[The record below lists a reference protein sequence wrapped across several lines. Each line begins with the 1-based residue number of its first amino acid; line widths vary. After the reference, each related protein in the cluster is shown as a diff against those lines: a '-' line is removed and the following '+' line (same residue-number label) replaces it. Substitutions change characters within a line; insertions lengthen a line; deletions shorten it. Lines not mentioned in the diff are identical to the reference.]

1 MKRWEPIK
9 TEKKQLGGI
18 IKFLQKISPK
28 LASKARG
35 RLLASRLR
43 QIKDFKTPY
52 IFPGQLG
59 WSPAETRTVW
69 HRTNNPNFKIKRV
82 FEGRWDAKEHRAPR
96 NGLWVSEKK
105 DIGFMNDRPILV
117 QIQQTLKKPMV
128 QIGDIPSRGKNNM
141 RNYILRD
148 AEQSGADAVK
158 FQGIKDN
165 KTSNQNVT
173 FIFEPTTSATILP
186 KEHEALKSNMR
197 VPGQLGMGSIN
208 TKTPLEEHIRRVMGK
223 KPIPLEEYIGSP
235 DYHQLSDM
243 RIFRKAD
250 SGRKFMREY
259 LKSPQWVK
267 RASKHMS
274 KQEAQKLGKFESQ
287 LLDPIYPPKGF
298 EPLHTE
304 LKLLDNGILGQSF
317 VPYDVK
323 QYNREIRI
331 NPYTGADLKYVGVH
345 EGAHASTLNYTPS
358 GKEKQYKELFPEE
371 LQPLLDKQLANA
383 KKLADQLE
391 IDPKRYKKYIDVIAE
406 ERNLST
412 QDAKNLIDNWISY
425 LKDPGETRARG
436 LAAVAY
442 GRTKDI
448 PKEIDPGKNVFTKE
462 SLDNLYKNIFSIGVP
477 IVGGALTLKQL
488 ENEN

>member
-18 IKFLQKISPK
+18 IKLLQKVSPK

-35 RLLASRLR
+35 RLLASHLK
-43 QIKDFKTPY
+43 QVKDFKTPY

-82 FEGRWDAKEHRAPR
+82 FEGRWDAKEHGAPK

-117 QIQQTLKKPMV
+117 QLQQTLKKPMV
-128 QIGDIPSRGKNNM
+128 QIGDIPTQGKNNM
-141 RNYILRD
+141 RNYILRE

-173 FIFEPTTSATILP
+173 FIFEPTISATMP
-186 KEHEALKSNMR
+186 LKNQSLLDSPEYR
-197 VPGQLGMGSIN
+197 QLQLQRIW
-208 TKTPLEEHIRRVMGK
+208 EE
-223 KPIPLEEYIGSP
+223 
-235 DYHQLSDM
+235 
-243 RIFRKAD
+243 AD
-250 SGRKFMREY
+250 SGRRFLREY
-259 LKSPQWVK
+259 LRSPKWGE

-274 KQEAQKLGKFESQ
+274 RQEAFNLGHFESQ
-287 LLDPIYPPKGF
+287 LLSLHNPPEGF
-298 EPLHTE
+298 KPLHLR
-304 LKLLDNGILGQSF
+304 LKLLDNGASGQSAM
-317 VPYDVK
+317 PYKSK
-323 QYNREIRI
+323 QSYREIQIDPNNAVAPR
-331 NPYTGADLKYVGVH
+331 YTGVH
-345 EGAHASTLNYTPS
+345 ESAHASNLNYTPFD
-358 GKEKQYKELFPEE
+358 GYKHYKELFPEE

-391 IDPKRYKKYIDVIAE
+391 IDPKRYKESVDRVAQN
-406 ERNLST
+406 RNIST
-412 QDAKNLIDNWISY
+412 QDAKNLIDNWILY
-425 LKDPGETRARG
+425 LKDPGEVRARG

-442 GRTKDI
+442 SRTMHTKDI
-448 PKEIDPGKNVFTKE
+448 PKEVDGGQGIFTKE
-462 SLDNLYKNIFSIGVP
+462 SLDNLYRNIFSIGAP
-477 IVGGALTLKQL
+477 IGVGLYATQ
-488 ENEN
+488 N

>member
-18 IKFLQKISPK
+18 IKLLQKVAPK

-35 RLLASRLR
+35 RLLASRLK
-43 QIKDFKTPY
+43 QVKDFKTPY

-69 HRTNNPNFKIKRV
+69 HRTNNPNFKIKRK
-82 FEGRWDAKEHRAPR
+82 FKGRWDAKEHGAPE

-117 QIQQTLKKPMV
+117 QLQQTLKKPMV
-128 QIGDIPSRGKNNM
+128 QIGDIPTQGKNNM
-141 RNYILRD
+141 RNYILRES
-148 AEQSGADAVK
+148 EQSGADAVK

-173 FIFEPTTSATILP
+173 FIFEPTTSTTILP
-186 KEHEALKSNMR
+186 KEHKVLKKRMM
-197 VPGQLGMGSIN
+197 VPEKDLPGFIVP
-208 TKTPLEEHIRRVMGK
+208 TPPHLQKQHY
-223 KPIPLEEYIGSP
+223 LDSP
-235 DYHQLSDM
+235 EKRLLSDM

-250 SGRKFMREY
+250 SGREFMMKY
-259 LKSPQWVK
+259 LKSPQWIK

-274 KQEAQKLGKFESQ
+274 KQEVQKLGKFESQ
-287 LLDPIYPPKGF
+287 LIDLMNPPKGF
-298 EPLHTE
+298 KPIRTK
-304 LKLLDNGILGQSF
+304 LKLLDHGVLGDSI
-317 VPYDVK
+317 VPYDK
-323 QYNREIRI
+323 QQYRQILVDPI
-331 NPYTGADLKYVGVH
+331 TGADLKYVGVH
-345 EGAHASTLNYTPS
+345 EAAHASTLNYPLS
-358 GKEKQYKELFPEE
+358 KGEEHYKELVPEE
-371 LQPLLDKQLANA
+371 LRPLLDKQFDNA

-391 IDPKRYKKYIDVIAE
+391 IDPKRYKETVDSYIRDMPTISEQTV
-406 ERNLST
+406 
-412 QDAKNLIDNWISY
+412 KNLVDNRILY
-425 LKDPGETRARG
+425 LKDPGEARARG
-436 LAAVAY
+436 LAVVAY

-448 PKEIDPGKNVFTKE
+448 PREIDPGQGIFTKE

-477 IVGGALTLKQL
+477 IVDGALTLKQL

>member
-18 IKFLQKISPK
+18 IKLLQKVAPK

-35 RLLASRLR
+35 RLLASRLK
-43 QIKDFKTPY
+43 QVKDFKTPY

-69 HRTNNPNFKIKRV
+69 HRTNNPNFKIKRK
-82 FEGRWDAKEHRAPR
+82 FKGRWDAKEHGAPE

-117 QIQQTLKKPMV
+117 QLQQTLKKPMV
-128 QIGDIPSRGKNNM
+128 QIGDIPTQGKNNM
-141 RNYILRD
+141 RNYILRES
-148 AEQSGADAVK
+148 EQSGADAVK

-186 KEHEALKSNMR
+186 KEHKVLKKRMM
-197 VPGQLGMGSIN
+197 VPEKDLPGFIVP
-208 TKTPLEEHIRRVMGK
+208 TPPHLQKQHY
-223 KPIPLEEYIGSP
+223 LDSP
-235 DYHQLSDM
+235 EKRLLSDM

-250 SGRKFMREY
+250 SGREFMMKY
-259 LKSPQWVK
+259 LKSPQWAK

-274 KQEAQKLGKFESQ
+274 KQEVQKLGKFESQ
-287 LLDPIYPPKGF
+287 LIDLMNPPKGF
-298 EPLHTE
+298 KPIRTK
-304 LKLLDNGILGQSF
+304 LKLLDHGVLGDSL
-317 VPYDVK
+317 VPYDK
-323 QYNREIRI
+323 QQYRQILVDPI
-331 NPYTGADLKYVGVH
+331 TGADLKYVGVH
-345 EGAHASTLNYTPS
+345 EAAHASTLNYPLS
-358 GKEKQYKELFPEE
+358 KGEEYYKELVPEE
-371 LQPLLDKQLANA
+371 LRPLLDKQFDNA

-391 IDPKRYKKYIDVIAE
+391 IDPKRYKETVDSYLRDMPTISEQKV
-406 ERNLST
+406 
-412 QDAKNLIDNWISY
+412 KNLLDNRILY
-425 LKDPGETRARG
+425 LKDPGEARARG

-448 PKEIDPGKNVFTKE
+448 PREIDPGQGIFTKE
-462 SLDNLYKNIFSIGVP
+462 SLDNLYKNIFSIGAP
-477 IVGGALTLKQL
+477 IGVGLYATQ
-488 ENEN
+488 N

>member
-18 IKFLQKISPK
+18 IKLLQKVAPK

-35 RLLASRLR
+35 RLLASHLK
-43 QIKDFKTPY
+43 QVKDFKTPY

-82 FEGRWDAKEHRAPR
+82 FEGRWDAKEHGAPK

-117 QIQQTLKKPMV
+117 QLQQTLKKPMV
-128 QIGDIPSRGKNNM
+128 QIGDIPTYGKNNM
-141 RNYILRD
+141 RNYILRE

-173 FIFEPTTSATILP
+173 FIFEPTISATMP
-186 KEHEALKSNMR
+186 LKNQSLLDSPEYR
-197 VPGQLGMGSIN
+197 QLQLQRIW
-208 TKTPLEEHIRRVMGK
+208 EE
-223 KPIPLEEYIGSP
+223 
-235 DYHQLSDM
+235 
-243 RIFRKAD
+243 AD
-250 SGRKFMREY
+250 SGRRFLREY
-259 LKSPQWVK
+259 LRSPKWGE

-274 KQEAQKLGKFESQ
+274 RQEAFNLGHFESQ
-287 LLDPIYPPKGF
+287 LLSLHNPPEGF
-298 EPLHTE
+298 KPLHLR
-304 LKLLDNGILGQSF
+304 LKLLDNGASGQSAM
-317 VPYDVK
+317 PYKSK
-323 QYNREIRI
+323 QSYREIQIDPNNAVAPR
-331 NPYTGADLKYVGVH
+331 YTGVH
-345 EGAHASTLNYTPS
+345 ESAHASNLNYTPFD
-358 GKEKQYKELFPEE
+358 GYKHYKELFPEE

-391 IDPKRYKKYIDVIAE
+391 IDPKRYKESVDRVAQN
-406 ERNLST
+406 RNIST
-412 QDAKNLIDNWISY
+412 QDAKNLIDNWILY
-425 LKDPGETRARG
+425 LKDPGEVRARG

-442 GRTKDI
+442 SRTMHTKDI
-448 PKEIDPGKNVFTKE
+448 PKEVDGGQGIFTKE
-462 SLDNLYKNIFSIGVP
+462 SLDNLYRNIFSIGAP
-477 IVGGALTLKQL
+477 IGVGLYATQ
-488 ENEN
+488 N

>member
-1 MKRWEPIK
+1 MKRWKPIK

-18 IKFLQKISPK
+18 IKLLQKVAPK

-35 RLLASRLR
+35 RLLASRLK
-43 QIKDFKTPY
+43 QVKDFKTPY

-69 HRTNNPNFKIKRV
+69 HRTNNPNFKIKRK
-82 FEGRWDAKEHRAPR
+82 FKGRWDAKEHGAPE

-117 QIQQTLKKPMV
+117 QLQQTLKKPMV
-128 QIGDIPSRGKNNM
+128 QIGDIPTQGKNNM
-141 RNYILRD
+141 RNQILRE

-186 KEHEALKSNMR
+186 KEHKVLKKRMM
-197 VPGQLGMGSIN
+197 VPEKDLPGFIVP
-208 TKTPLEEHIRRVMGK
+208 TPPHLQKQHY
-223 KPIPLEEYIGSP
+223 LDSP
-235 DYHQLSDM
+235 EKRLLSDM

-250 SGRKFMREY
+250 SGREFMMKY
-259 LKSPQWVK
+259 LKSPQWAK

-274 KQEAQKLGKFESQ
+274 KQEVQKLGKFESQ
-287 LLDPIYPPKGF
+287 LIDLMNPPKGF
-298 EPLHTE
+298 KPIRTK
-304 LKLLDNGILGQSF
+304 LKLLDHGVLGDSL
-317 VPYDVK
+317 VPYDK
-323 QYNREIRI
+323 QQYRQILVDPI
-331 NPYTGADLKYVGVH
+331 TGADLKYVGVH
-345 EGAHASTLNYTPS
+345 EAAHASTLNYPLS
-358 GKEKQYKELFPEE
+358 KGEEYYKELVPEE
-371 LQPLLDKQLANA
+371 LRPLLDKQFDNA

-391 IDPKRYKKYIDVIAE
+391 IDPKRYKETVDSYLRDMPTISEQKV
-406 ERNLST
+406 
-412 QDAKNLIDNWISY
+412 KNLLDNRILY
-425 LKDPGETRARG
+425 LKDPGEARARG

-448 PKEIDPGKNVFTKE
+448 PREIDPGQGIFTKE
-462 SLDNLYKNIFSIGVP
+462 SLDNLYKNIFSIGAP
-477 IVGGALTLKQL
+477 IGVGLYATQ
-488 ENEN
+488 N

>member
-18 IKFLQKISPK
+18 IKLLQKVSPK
-28 LASKARG
+28 LASKAKG
-35 RLLASRLR
+35 RLLAAHLG
-43 QIKDFKTPY
+43 QIKDLKTPY

-82 FEGRWDAKEHRAPR
+82 FDGRWDAKEHGAPK

-117 QIQQTLKKPMV
+117 QLQQTLKKPMV
-128 QIGDIPSRGKNNM
+128 QIGDIPTQGKNNM
-141 RNYILRD
+141 RNYILRE

-165 KTSNQNVT
+165 KASNQNVT
-173 FIFEPTTSATILP
+173 FIFEPTISAAISP
-186 KEHEALKSNMR
+186 KEHRALKSKMWI
-197 VPGQLGMGSIN
+197 PGQIRTGSIN
-208 TKTPLEEHIRRVMGK
+208 TKAPSEEHIIRTGE
-223 KPIPLEEYIGSP
+223 KPVPFEKQIGSP
-235 DYHQLSDM
+235 ENLLSSM
-243 RIFRKAD
+243 RTFRKAD
-250 SGRKFMREY
+250 SGREFMMKY

-287 LLDPIYPPKGF
+287 LIDLRNPPKGF
-298 EPLHTE
+298 NPIYTK
-304 LKLLDNGILGQSF
+304 LKFLDNHTLGESY
-317 VPYDVK
+317 VPYNTK
-323 QYNREIRI
+323 EYNREIRI
-331 NPYTGADLKYVGVH
+331 DPNTEADLKYLGVH
-345 EGAHASTLNYTPS
+345 EAAHASTLNYTPV
-358 GKEKQYKELFPEE
+358 KEKEHFKELFPEE

-391 IDPKRYKKYIDVIAE
+391 IDPKLYKEYIDVIAE
-406 ERNLST
+406 KRNLST
-412 QDAKNLIDNWISY
+412 QDAKDLVDNWISSY
-425 LKDPGETRARG
+425 LKDPGEARARG

-448 PKEIDPGKNVFTKE
+448 PREIDTGKNVFTKE

-477 IVGGALTLKQL
+477 IGVGLYATQ
-488 ENEN
+488 N

>member
-18 IKFLQKISPK
+18 IKLLQKVAPK

-35 RLLASRLR
+35 RLLASHLK
-43 QIKDFKTPY
+43 QVKDFKTPY

-82 FEGRWDAKEHRAPR
+82 FEGRWDAKEHGAPK

-117 QIQQTLKKPMV
+117 QLQQTLKKPMV
-128 QIGDIPSRGKNNM
+128 QIGDIPTYGKNNM
-141 RNYILRD
+141 RNYILRE

-173 FIFEPTTSATILP
+173 FIFEPTISATMP
-186 KEHEALKSNMR
+186 LKNQSLLDSPEYR
-197 VPGQLGMGSIN
+197 QLQLQRIW
-208 TKTPLEEHIRRVMGK
+208 EE
-223 KPIPLEEYIGSP
+223 
-235 DYHQLSDM
+235 
-243 RIFRKAD
+243 AD
-250 SGRKFMREY
+250 SGRRFLREY
-259 LKSPQWVK
+259 LRSPKWGE

-274 KQEAQKLGKFESQ
+274 RQEAFNLGHFESQ
-287 LLDPIYPPKGF
+287 LLSLHNPPEGF
-298 EPLHTE
+298 KPLHLR
-304 LKLLDNGILGQSF
+304 LKLLDNGVSGQSAM
-317 VPYDVK
+317 PYKSK
-323 QYNREIRI
+323 QSYREIQIDPNNAVAPR
-331 NPYTGADLKYVGVH
+331 YTGVH
-345 EGAHASTLNYTPS
+345 ESAHASNLNYTPFD
-358 GKEKQYKELFPEE
+358 GYKHYKELFPEE

-391 IDPKRYKKYIDVIAE
+391 IDPKRYKESVDRVAQN
-406 ERNLST
+406 RNIST
-412 QDAKNLIDNWISY
+412 QDAKNLIDNWILY
-425 LKDPGETRARG
+425 LKDPGEVRARG

-442 GRTKDI
+442 SRTMHTKDI
-448 PKEIDPGKNVFTKE
+448 PKEVDGGQGIFTKE
-462 SLDNLYKNIFSIGVP
+462 SLDNLYRNIFSIGAP
-477 IVGGALTLKQL
+477 IGVGLYATQ
-488 ENEN
+488 N

>member
-18 IKFLQKISPK
+18 IKLLQKVAPK

-43 QIKDFKTPY
+43 QVKDFKTPY

-82 FEGRWDAKEHRAPR
+82 FEGRWDAKEHGAPK

-105 DIGFMNDRPILV
+105 DIGFMNDRPILI
-117 QIQQTLKKPMV
+117 QLQQTLKKPMV
-128 QIGDIPSRGKNNM
+128 QIGDIPTQGKNNM
-141 RNYILRD
+141 RNYILRE

-173 FIFEPTTSATILP
+173 FIFEPTISATMP
-186 KEHEALKSNMR
+186 LKNQSLLDSPEYR
-197 VPGQLGMGSIN
+197 QLQLQRIW
-208 TKTPLEEHIRRVMGK
+208 EE
-223 KPIPLEEYIGSP
+223 
-235 DYHQLSDM
+235 
-243 RIFRKAD
+243 AD
-250 SGRKFMREY
+250 SGRRFLREY
-259 LKSPQWVK
+259 LRSPKWGE

-274 KQEAQKLGKFESQ
+274 RQEAFNLGHFESQ
-287 LLDPIYPPKGF
+287 LLSLHNPPEGF
-298 EPLHTE
+298 KPLHLR
-304 LKLLDNGILGQSF
+304 LKLLDNGVSGQSAM
-317 VPYDVK
+317 PYKSK
-323 QYNREIRI
+323 QSYREIQIDPNNAVAPR
-331 NPYTGADLKYVGVH
+331 YTGVH
-345 EGAHASTLNYTPS
+345 ESAHASNLNYTPFD
-358 GKEKQYKELFPEE
+358 GYKHYKELFPEE

-391 IDPKRYKKYIDVIAE
+391 IDPKRYKESVDRVAQN
-406 ERNLST
+406 RNIST
-412 QDAKNLIDNWISY
+412 QDAKNLIDNWILY
-425 LKDPGETRARG
+425 LKDPGEVRARG

-442 GRTKDI
+442 SRTMHTKDI
-448 PKEIDPGKNVFTKE
+448 PKEVDGGQGIFTKE
-462 SLDNLYKNIFSIGVP
+462 SLDNLYRNIFSIGAP
-477 IVGGALTLKQL
+477 IGVGLYATQ
-488 ENEN
+488 N